1 MHHAQPSLGSGQG
14 LAEEACYTHTQL
26 TSHARKRFNERTT
39 RKRPILLT
47 HFICSPWCVKE
58 EESLLQLGCAG
69 PPFQLYWLTRVT
81 VLAALKIWQP
91 LQVKW
96 DSSRGFS
103 NIMTTVL
110 HTFVPHASHNQERI
124 LSCQWKN
131 GRNIFFC
138 LLLSFSRWIFR
149 SPDAASVYGRRQG

>member
-1 MHHAQPSLGSGQG
+1 MAKAWPRRP
-14 LAEEACYTHTQL
+14 ATHTQL

-69 PPFQLYWLTRVT
+69 PFQLYWLTRVT

-91 LQVKW
+91 WQVKW
-96 DSSRGFS
+96 DSFRCFS

-110 HTFVPHASHNQERI
+110 HTFVPHASHNPERI

-131 GRNIFFC
+131 GRNIFLC
-138 LLLSFSRWIFR
+138 LLLLSLNFQVSWCSLCVWKKTGIKIEGK
-149 SPDAASVYGRRQG
+149 SS

>member
-1 MHHAQPSLGSGQG
+1 MAKPWPRRP
-14 LAEEACYTHTQL
+14 ATHTQL

-91 LQVKW
+91 LQAKW
-96 DSSRGFS
+96 DSFRGFS

-131 GRNIFFC
+131 GRNIL
-138 LLLSFSRWIFR
+138 LLLSLNFQVSWCSLCVWKKTGIKIEGK
-149 SPDAASVYGRRQG
+149 SS